1 MVCMRCGCEYTETV
15 AACPMCGAS
24 PEQPPEAEAAEKSS
38 ATVEISKDEIR
49 DCGSEKSAQPVRYGG
64 FWIRCFAAMLD
75 GVVLGFISLLIYAAA
90 IFIIRPQFGEIAE
103 SMKALFIPQLVADA
117 LMKAFYF
124 IYFHAVT
131 GQTVGKKALGLK
143 VVGVNGQPIGYAC
156 SAGRYIGSAI
166 SLLVFGLGYFWV
178 GFDSRKQGW
187 HDKMAGSFVV
197 RV

>member
-1 MVCMRCGCEYTETV
+1 MICFRCGCEYSETV

-24 PEQPPEAEAAEKSS
+24 PERPPEAEAAEKSS

-49 DCGSEKSAQPVRYGG
+49 DFEAEKSAQPVRYGG
-64 FWIRCFAAMLD
+64 FWIRCWAAMLD
-75 GVVLGFISLLIYAAA
+75 GVVLGLVSLLIYGAGM
-90 IFIIRPQFGEIAE
+90 IIISSQYGEIGE
-103 SMKALFIPQLVADA
+103 SVKALLIPQLVSDA

-143 VVGVNGQPIGYAC
+143 VVGQNGQSIGWAR
-156 SAGRYIGSAI
+156 SAGRYFGSFI
-166 SLLVFGLGYFWV
+166 SLLVFGLGYLWV
-178 GFDSRKQGW
+178 AFDDRKQSW